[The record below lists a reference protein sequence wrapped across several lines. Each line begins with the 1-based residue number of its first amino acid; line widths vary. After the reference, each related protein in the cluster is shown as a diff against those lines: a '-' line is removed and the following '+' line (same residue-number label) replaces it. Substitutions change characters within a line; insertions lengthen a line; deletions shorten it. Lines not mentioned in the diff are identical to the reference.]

1 MRVFVAGQCVTGP
14 ATKQRSVRLCVRCF
28 CVCVCVC
35 VLCVVCFGGRP
46 VCDGASSDLL
56 VTRHAKHAQTQSWL
70 VSGSDGGESG
80 RGSRAVIR
88 GVTGAAAP
96 PSANS
101 ETRVRLPSP
110 IVPHRTKTHTEALRV

>member
-1 MRVFVAGQCVTGP
+1 M
-14 ATKQRSVRLCVRCF
+14 
-28 CVCVCVC
+28 
-35 VLCVVCFGGRP
+35 
-46 VCDGASSDLL
+46 CDGASSDLP
-56 VTRHAKHAQTQSWL
+56 VTRHAEHAQTQSWL

-101 ETRVRLPSP
+101 ETRVRVSQ
-110 IVPHRTKTHTEALRV
+110 PHRPTSHYNTHRGSEALRL